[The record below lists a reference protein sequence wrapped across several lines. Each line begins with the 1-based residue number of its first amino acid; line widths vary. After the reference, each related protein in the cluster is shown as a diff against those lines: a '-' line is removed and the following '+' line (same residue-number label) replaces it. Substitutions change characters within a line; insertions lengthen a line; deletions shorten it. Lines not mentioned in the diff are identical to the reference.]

1 MGYWKKQ
8 FEKVAKKAIINYAI
22 HYGSAPKKTAIVIM
36 LDLARQAKFLIKVQ
50 DNIMGEVKFLHI
62 YHGLKAK
69 VDLTGMT
76 MIIPSFISKTM
87 VKLRKEHD
95 LNEMKMNLQV
105 RWDEEEIYIFLCDGT
120 KMVKLLTDD
129 EVFVDE
135 QIAAD
140 LMREQAV

>member
-8 FEKVAKKAIINYAI
+8 FEKVAKKAILNYAN
-22 HYGSAPKKTAIVIM
+22 YYDCAPDKTVIVIM
-36 LDLARQAKFLIKVQ
+36 LDRTGQAKFLIKVE
-50 DNIMGEVKFLHI
+50 DKIKGEVKFLHI
-62 YHGLKAK
+62 YHGLRAK

-76 MIIPSFISKTM
+76 MVIPAFIRKAM
-87 VKLRKEHD
+87 VKLGEEHQLD
-95 LNEMKMNLQV
+95 PMTMNLQV
-105 RWDEEEIYIFLCDGT
+105 RYDEDDIYIFLCGGT

-140 LMREQAV
+140 IMREQAV